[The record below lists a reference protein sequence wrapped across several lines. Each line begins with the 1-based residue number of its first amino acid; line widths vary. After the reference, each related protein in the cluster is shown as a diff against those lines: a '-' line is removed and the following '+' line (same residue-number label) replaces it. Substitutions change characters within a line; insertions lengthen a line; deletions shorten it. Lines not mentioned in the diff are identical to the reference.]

1 MECLYSALPWMIFI
15 MTSAMHE
22 VVVIADTSC
31 LIALSNIQGI
41 SILRDLYRVVYI
53 TPEIADEFGEAL
65 PEWIIVR
72 DFNSKDQMR
81 ILSVLLDKGEA
92 SAISLAFEFE
102 KVLLILD
109 DLKGRKEAVRLGFR
123 ITGTLGVLVRARS
136 MGIIP
141 ELRPHIEKLLASGFR
156 ISAQVL
162 ELLLSED
169 AS

>member
-1 MECLYSALPWMIFI
+1 M
-15 MTSAMHE
+15 
-22 VVVIADTSC
+22 
-31 LIALSNIQGI
+31 
-41 SILRDLYRVVYI
+41 
-53 TPEIADEFGEAL
+53 
-65 PEWIIVR
+65 R